1 MCQQNRMLVSDLN
14 CLVLKELNKKTKQK
28 KWLKIWLLL
37 LPISTSSKRW
47 SSSRLGL
54 FSQKISR
61 ILELDTDA
69 NRSGWMCILNFD
81 VIGSFSF
88 IYCSLKIIKKDIKI
102 LSPENI
108 YVQLF
113 NPLRTCPHKREGNE
127 ISIFLF
133 VPDFSRVETL

>member
-1 MCQQNRMLVSDLN
+1 MCQQNGMLVSDLN
-14 CLVLKELNKKTKQK
+14 CLVLKELNKKRKQK
-28 KWLKIWLLL
+28 KVIEDMTVTATNIYIFQTLKLQS
-37 LPISTSSKRW
+37 P
-47 SSSRLGL
+47 GL
-54 FSQKISR
+54 VLTKISR

-108 YVQLF
+108 YAQLF
-113 NPLRTCPHKREGNE
+113 RIEPPNVKPIGYPNRYLTIR
-127 ISIFLF
+127 
-133 VPDFSRVETL
+133 

>member
-1 MCQQNRMLVSDLN
+1 MTVTATNIYIFQTLKLQSPG
-14 CLVLKELNKKTKQK
+14 LVLT
-28 KWLKIWLLL
+28 
-37 LPISTSSKRW
+37 
-47 SSSRLGL
+47 
-54 FSQKISR
+54 KISR

-69 NRSGWMCILNFD
+69 IRSGWMCILNFD

-113 NPLRTCPHKREGNE
+113 RIEPPNVKPIGHPNR
-127 ISIFLF
+127 FLTI
-133 VPDFSRVETL
+133 R

>member
-1 MCQQNRMLVSDLN
+1 MCQQNGMLVSDLN
-14 CLVLKELNKKTKQK
+14 CLVLKELNKKREQK

-37 LPISTSSKRW
+37 LPISTSSKHW

-88 IYCSLKIIKKDIKI
+88 IYYSLKIIKKDIKI

-113 NPLRTCPHKREGNE
+113 RIEPPNVKPIGHPNRYLTIRW
-127 ISIFLF
+127 
-133 VPDFSRVETL
+133 